1 MEFIGRIYCVFESLF
16 GQQLGEYL
24 WGYNCETDDYT
35 NPVLFPRIA
44 FCFDWC
50 AILLCHKQCTFSSL
64 VELVDYDVLQWCVVL
79 FLCLLVDKGRL

>member
-35 NPVLFPRIA
+35 NPVLFRA
-44 FCFDWC
+44 LHCG
-50 AILLCHKQCTFSSL
+50 
-64 VELVDYDVLQWCVVL
+64 
-79 FLCLLVDKGRL
+79 LCLSLF